1 MGTETT
7 NTERTHKNKQNQ
19 AKIKREA
26 AIQNK
31 TRKYVK
37 LHNKN

>member
-1 MGTETT
+1 MGTEAT
-7 NTERTHKNKQNQ
+7 NTERIHKNKQNQ
-19 AKIKREA
+19 TKLRREG

-31 TRKYVK
+31 KRKYVK